1 MAKIYAPPKDLP
13 VPEHDY
19 SNFDMKKI
27 QNADDEWTE
36 KLRQYCLANGRDPER
51 GEVVSFP
58 WADGRAMYM
67 VFSMKPLALIHMP
80 LGDAWQYPD
89 ADLQTAARIRENI
102 RRSKALSALFSR
114 QPVPPAPP
122 VPKGSWDE

>member
-1 MAKIYAPPKDLP
+1 
-13 VPEHDY
+13 
-19 SNFDMKKI
+19 
-27 QNADDEWTE
+27 
-36 KLRQYCLANGRDPER
+36 
-51 GEVVSFP
+51 
-58 WADGRAMYM
+58 
-67 VFSMKPLALIHMP
+67 MP